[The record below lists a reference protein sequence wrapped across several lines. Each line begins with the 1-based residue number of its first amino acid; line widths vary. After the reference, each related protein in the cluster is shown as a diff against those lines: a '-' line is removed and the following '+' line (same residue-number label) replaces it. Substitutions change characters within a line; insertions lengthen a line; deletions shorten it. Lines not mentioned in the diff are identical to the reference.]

1 MTLSKLLPDIQKL
14 SWLDKIRLI
23 SILAK
28 EIEQPVAEEHFIFD
42 PKKIYYLAT
51 PYNTF
56 GAAEILMKTL
66 EESAEN

>member
-1 MTLSKLLPDIQKL
+1 MTLSQLLPDIKKL
-14 SWLDKIRLI
+14 DLLDKVRLI
-23 SILAK
+23 GFLVK
-28 EIEQPVAEEHFIFD
+28 EIEQPIIKDQFVFD
-42 PKKIYYLAT
+42 PKKVYYLAT